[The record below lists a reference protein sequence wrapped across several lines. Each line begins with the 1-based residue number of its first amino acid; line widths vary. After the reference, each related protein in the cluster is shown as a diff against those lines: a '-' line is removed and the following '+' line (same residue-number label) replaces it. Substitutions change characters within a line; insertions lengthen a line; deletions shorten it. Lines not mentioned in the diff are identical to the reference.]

1 MTPVLPDISRESKAR
16 LASRSQKSNL
26 LSLRSFQHP
35 QAPALGYRDQISG
48 PQVSA
53 RAKRQNGVAMKGI
66 SQLAEQASLPT
77 LQSLPVMMSCMCI
90 VAECCMSR
98 QAVQAVAHHQ
108 RCSSILYMLLL
119 RQVSRNRIQDL
130 AINLKSMLRRRF
142 GHSHA
147 LPRPAVPDTACA
159 ATSSPRNPRRGPTTS
174 QIRLISRLIRKE
186 QTVAGQSYCSGDRRS
201 HQPLNTP
208 NAVSSHLCIAR
219 LPAPSQEFHS
229 ASQGGHWRAGTDMVS
244 AALRCSVSIV
254 GSHEA
259 AAKRRS

>member
-1 MTPVLPDISRESKAR
+1 
-16 LASRSQKSNL
+16 
-26 LSLRSFQHP
+26 
-35 QAPALGYRDQISG
+35 
-48 PQVSA
+48 
-53 RAKRQNGVAMKGI
+53 MKGI

-108 RCSSILYMLLL
+108 RCISILYMLLL

-130 AINLKSMLRRRF
+130 AINFKSMLRCRF

-159 ATSSPRNPRRGPTTS
+159 ATSSPRNPRREPTAL
-174 QIRLISRLIRKE
+174 QIRVIFRLIWKE
-186 QTVAGQSYCSGDRRS
+186 QVVTGQSYYSGDRQS
-201 HQPLNTP
+201 HQPLTTP
-208 NAVSSHLCIAR
+208 NAASFRLCCVAR
-219 LPAPSQEFHS
+219 LPARFQELALS
-229 ASQGGHWRAGTDMVS
+229 LLGGHWQAGTDMVS